1 MNYAI
6 FFLLPTAIDSAISM
20 NDQAVKVDVINILN
34 ELCHFFLFQT
44 AIDSAISMNDQA
56 VIVDVINIL
65 NAKA

>member
-1 MNYAI
+1 MNYVI
-6 FFLLPTAIDSAISM
+6 FF
-20 NDQAVKVDVINILN
+20 V
-34 ELCHFFLFQT
+34 FQT

>member
-1 MNYAI
+1 MNCV
-6 FFLLPTAIDSAISM
+6 LLSFKCVMS
-20 NDQAVKVDVINILN
+20 
-34 ELCHFFLFQT
+34 FSLFQT